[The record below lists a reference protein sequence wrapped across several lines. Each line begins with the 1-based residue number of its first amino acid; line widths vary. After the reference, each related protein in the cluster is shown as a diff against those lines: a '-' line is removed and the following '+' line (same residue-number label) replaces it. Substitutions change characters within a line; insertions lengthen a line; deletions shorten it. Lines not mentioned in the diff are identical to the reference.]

1 MDSGKHAL
9 VRDIREAFGNDDLP
23 ECFRV
28 FKFHLTNLP
37 NSIKKSE
44 AENSLS
50 TIKSSYSRTM
60 KAYNNGAGTLTFDE
74 YNRKM
79 QQLSPG
85 ILALA
90 EELSVLISKYE
101 SVPKT
106 RSLVP
111 PKGYEGL
118 PTGTLFE
125 ICTSSNPDFVVHNF
139 DKFLDFWEAN
149 ARVYTNETFDYNP
162 ATGEEIVVEKEEK
175 SCWATGI
182 QIVDKNENVE
192 AEVILH
198 EERKLLGV
206 KIRGDKD
213 SVEGMKNRIQ
223 NWWKQQ
229 RN

>member
-9 VRDIREAFGNDDLP
+9 VRDIHEAFGNDDLP

-28 FKFHLTNLP
+28 FKFHLANLP
-37 NSIKKSE
+37 DSSRKSD
-44 AENSLS
+44 AEKSLF

-60 KAYNNGAGTLTFDE
+60 KAYNNGIGALTFDE
-74 YNRKM
+74 YNLKM

-85 ILALA
+85 ILTLA
-90 EELSVLISKYE
+90 EELSALISEYE
-101 SVPKT
+101 SAPKK
-106 RSLVP
+106 RGLVP
-111 PKGYEGL
+111 PQGYEGL
-118 PTGTLFE
+118 HTGTSFE
-125 ICTSSNPDFVVHNF
+125 INSSSNPDFVVQNF
-139 DKFLDFWEAN
+139 DKFLDFWEAS
-149 ARVYTNETFDYNP
+149 ARVYTNETFDFNP
-162 ATGEEIVVEKEEK
+162 ATGQEIIVEKEEK

-182 QIVDKNENVE
+182 QILDKNENVE